1 MKNILFLIIPLMM
14 GACSTYSDQDLTSF
28 DSTIKAHVAKNKLK
42 LIKTD
47 SGLYFKITTMGSGRK
62 IRYQDSVSI
71 SYTGKLLS
79 GKLVDIQTKPI
90 TFAVKDLILGW
101 KEALIMSQKGSEI
114 SMIIPPNLGYGDH
127 TLEQIPQNAILSF
140 NLKVWDVK

>member
-1 MKNILFLIIPLMM
+1 MM

-28 DSTIKAHVAKNKLK
+28 DKTIQAYVAKNKLK

-47 SGLYFKITTMGSGRK
+47 SGLYFKITKMGSGRN

-90 TFAVKDLILGW
+90 TFAVKDLIMGW
-101 KEALIMSQKGSEI
+101 KEALIMSQNGSEI

-127 TLEQIPQNAILSF
+127 KLEQIPQNAILSF
-140 NLKVWDVK
+140 DLKVWDVK

>member
-1 MKNILFLIIPLMM
+1 MKKLLLLLLPLML
-14 GACSTYSDQDLTSF
+14 GACTTYSDQDLTSF
-28 DSTIKAHVAKNKLK
+28 DKTIKEHVVKNKLK
-42 LIKTD
+42 LNKTD
-47 SGLYFKITTMGSGRK
+47 SGLYFKITKMGSGRN

-90 TFAVKDLILGW
+90 TFAVKDLIMGW

-114 SMIIPPNLGYGDH
+114 SMIIPPNLGYGDNK
-127 TLEQIPQNAILSF
+127 LEQIPQNSILSF

>member
-1 MKNILFLIIPLMM
+1 MKNIFFLMIPLMM

-101 KEALIMSQKGSEI
+101 KEALIMSQK
-114 SMIIPPNLGYGDH
+114 
-127 TLEQIPQNAILSF
+127 
-140 NLKVWDVK
+140 

>member
-1 MKNILFLIIPLMM
+1 MM
-14 GACSTYSDQDLTSF
+14 VACTTYSDQDLTSF
-28 DSTIKAHVAKNKLK
+28 DKTIQAHVAKKKLK

-47 SGLYFKITTMGSGRK
+47 SGLYFKITKMGSGRN

-90 TFAVKDLILGW
+90 TFAVKDLIMGW
-101 KEALIMSQKGSEI
+101 KEALIMSQNGSEI

-127 TLEQIPQNAILSF
+127 KLEQIPQNAILSF
-140 NLKVWDVK
+140 DLKVWDVK

>member
-1 MKNILFLIIPLMM
+1 
-14 GACSTYSDQDLTSF
+14 
-28 DSTIKAHVAKNKLK
+28 
-42 LIKTD
+42 
-47 SGLYFKITTMGSGRK
+47 MGSGRN

-90 TFAVKDLILGW
+90 TFAVKDLIMGW
-101 KEALIMSQKGSEI
+101 KEALIMSQNGSEI

-127 TLEQIPQNAILSF
+127 KLEQIPQNAILSF
-140 NLKVWDVK
+140 DLKVWDVK

>member
-1 MKNILFLIIPLMM
+1 MM
-14 GACSTYSDQDLTSF
+14 VACTTYSDQYLTSF
-28 DSTIKAHVAKNKLK
+28 DKTIQAHVAKKKLK

-47 SGLYFKITTMGSGRK
+47 SGLYFKITKMGSGRN

-90 TFAVKDLILGW
+90 TFAVKDLIMGW
-101 KEALIMSQKGSEI
+101 KEALIMSQNGSEI

-127 TLEQIPQNAILSF
+127 KLEQIPQNAILSF
-140 NLKVWDVK
+140 DLKVWDVK

>member
-1 MKNILFLIIPLMM
+1 MKNLLLLLIPLMM

-28 DSTIKAHVAKNKLK
+28 DKTIQAHVAKNKLK
-42 LIKTD
+42 LNKTD
-47 SGLYFKITTMGSGRK
+47 SGLYFKITKMGSGRN

-90 TFAVKDLILGW
+90 TFAVKDLIMGW
-101 KEALIMSQKGSEI
+101 KEALIMSQNGSEI

-127 TLEQIPQNAILSF
+127 KLEQIPQNSILSF

>member
-1 MKNILFLIIPLMM
+1 MKKLLLLLLPLML
-14 GACSTYSDQDLTSF
+14 GACTTYSDQDLTSF
-28 DSTIKAHVAKNKLK
+28 DKTIQAHVAKNKLK

-47 SGLYFKITTMGSGRK
+47 SGLYFKITKMGSGRN

-71 SYTGKLLS
+71 TYTGNLLS

-90 TFAVKDLILGW
+90 TMAVKDLIMGW

-114 SMIIPPNLGYGDH
+114 SMIIPPNLGYGDNK
-127 TLEQIPQNAILSF
+127 LEQIPQNSILSF

>member
-1 MKNILFLIIPLMM
+1 MKNIFFLIIPLMM

-28 DSTIKAHVAKNKLK
+28 DNTIKAHVAKNNLK
-42 LIKTD
+42 LNKTD
-47 SGLYFKITTMGSGRK
+47 SGLYFKITTIGSGRT

-90 TFAVKDLILGW
+90 TFAVKDLIMGW

-114 SMIIPPNLGYGDH
+114 SMIIPP
-127 TLEQIPQNAILSF
+127 EIPQGMQRNFWQVRFGCNA
-140 NLKVWDVK
+140 VQ

>member
-1 MKNILFLIIPLMM
+1 
-14 GACSTYSDQDLTSF
+14 
-28 DSTIKAHVAKNKLK
+28 
-42 LIKTD
+42 
-47 SGLYFKITTMGSGRK
+47 MGSGRN

-90 TFAVKDLILGW
+90 TFAVKDLIMGW

-114 SMIIPPNLGYGDH
+114 SMIIPPNLGYGDNK
-127 TLEQIPQNAILSF
+127 LEQIPQNSILSF